1 MTVPRRHTAPSRT
14 LLRNAGGGRDHPRYR
29 LALATLLGAALA
41 TLLGAAL
48 ATLLGAALAT
58 LLGAAL
64 ATLLGAALATRF
76 ALSGIPGLETVW
88 PASTAC
94 AAANLA
100 IGTRNGEQLT

>member
-29 LALATLLGAALA
+29 LALA

>member
-64 ATLLGAALATRF
+64 ATRSALA
-76 ALSGIPGLETVW
+76 GIPGLETVW